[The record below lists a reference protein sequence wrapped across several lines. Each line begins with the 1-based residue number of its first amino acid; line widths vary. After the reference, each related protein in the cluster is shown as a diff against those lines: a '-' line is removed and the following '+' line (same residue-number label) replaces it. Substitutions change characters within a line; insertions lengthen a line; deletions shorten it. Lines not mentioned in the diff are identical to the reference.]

1 MVLKTKKFL
10 YIMKRRPKRVGAN
23 LSCLPQL
30 EEPCMMITRQGFP
43 TPSTFS
49 MGA

>member
-1 MVLKTKKFL
+1 
-10 YIMKRRPKRVGAN
+10 MKRRLKRIGAN

-30 EEPCMMITRQGFP
+30 EEPCMMTTRQGFP
-43 TPSTFS
+43 TPSTLS